1 MHTETMNTDAELRQA
16 LVDGRRA
23 EPGSANP
30 YYGQGD
36 LAVAWRRGY
45 MQMLTSRV
53 QQTRQTVAYYRARAH
68 LN

>member
-1 MHTETMNTDAELRQA
+1 MDTDAELRQA
-16 LVDGRRA
+16 LADGRRA

-30 YYGQGD
+30 YSGQGD
-36 LAVAWRRGY
+36 VAVAWRRGY

-53 QQTRQTVAYYRARAH
+53 QQSRQMVSYYRARAH